1 MSRSPRRWTWGDPIG
16 PLAAALERGA
26 ILGIP
31 TESSYGLAVDP
42 ESDRGVAAVYRLK
55 RRAASMPL
63 PVVAADL
70 EQIRRLGGETE
81 TAERLGL
88 TGLWPAPLTLLLPVA
103 RELPAAAG
111 SGRIGFRVPAHAG
124 LRGLLRDL
132 GRGVTATSANRS
144 GEPPL
149 LDASDMLR
157 LLEGCDAV
165 LVDGGRLPGG
175 EPSTVV
181 GVGEGGIEIVR
192 RGAFPLERL
201 EGAVRRAAEGGR
213 FSAATVEISVD
224 ESD

>member
-1 MSRSPRRWTWGDPIG
+1 MRRGPRRWTWGDPIE
-16 PLAAALERGA
+16 PLAAALDRGG

-42 ESDRGVAAVYRLK
+42 SSREGVAAVYRLK
-55 RRAASMPL
+55 RRDAAMPL
-63 PVVAADL
+63 PVVIADL
-70 EQIRRLGGETE
+70 EQIRRLGGDTR

-88 TGLWPAPLTLLLPVA
+88 TDLWPAPLTLLLPVA
-103 RELPAAAG
+103 RDLPAAAG

-132 GRGVTATSANRS
+132 GRGLTATSANRS
-144 GEPPL
+144 GAPPL
-149 LDASDMLR
+149 VDANDMLR
-157 LLEGCDAV
+157 LLEGRDAV
-165 LVDGGRLPGG
+165 LVDDGRLPGG

-181 GVGEGGIEIVR
+181 GVGEEGVEIVR

-201 EGAVRRAAEGGR
+201 EEAVRAAVGGGG